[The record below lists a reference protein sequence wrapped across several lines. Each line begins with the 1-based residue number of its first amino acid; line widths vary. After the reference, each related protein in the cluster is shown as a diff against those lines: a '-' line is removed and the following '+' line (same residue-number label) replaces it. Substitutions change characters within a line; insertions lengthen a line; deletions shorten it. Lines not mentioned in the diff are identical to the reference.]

1 MILPKLHQNLKPRY
15 LINKTFLMI
24 NIVGWKESLLCE
36 YMFVL
41 CTFDHRPQI
50 SLQQD
55 NFLCIVDYES
65 LKSMHNAF
73 DSQNKSKDPMI
84 YRWYNTCMCNLFGHI
99 CFKCTFWF
107 RRKYSQILIRL
118 IFIYRVCAQN
128 IWVSISLQREFCEC
142 TL

>member
-1 MILPKLHQNLKPRY
+1 MILPKLHQIWSLDTSSTKLSLWSTLLVERNPFFVNICLYYVHSIIDLKFLY
-15 LINKTFLMI
+15 NKIIL
-24 NIVGWKESLLCE
+24 
-36 YMFVL
+36 
-41 CTFDHRPQI
+41 
-50 SLQQD
+50 
-55 NFLCIVDYES
+55 LCIVDYES

-84 YRWYNTCMCNLFGHI
+84 YIWYNTCMCNLFGHI

-128 IWVSISLQREFCEC
+128 IWISISLQREFCEC